1 LRAGGGS
8 HEVAS
13 EKSGD
18 YSQKIVKR
26 SAVSVYT
33 ASLAE
38 RSFRDF
44 PTRIDLVMS
53 LIPRRTVFSSTFA
66 AALVAL
72 STSAIPAAADVPAA
86 PPAGDPLA
94 YQAAMRGLLEKHC
107 FACHGPD
114 VQEMGLNFAKFGDT
128 ASILNARDTWR
139 KVREALEAGDMPP
152 QPKDSD
158 FTADDRK
165 RMLAWIYERVETID
179 RKNPMYE
186 FAGPRLL
193 RRLTRAEYNNTIRDL
208 IGFPFDAAGAAG
220 IRGEEVAEGFVNLA
234 GSQVVDEI
242 LLDKYFKAAD
252 ETLKALFEEAN
263 RKTNRQQIVFA
274 RPGDGVSAG
283 DAARKVLEKFVRR
296 AYRRPPEKSEID
308 PLIAIVERAV
318 ADGDD
323 YDTAIRK
330 ALKPVL
336 VSPSFLFR
344 LEEAQTSSDSAS
356 KLAPVSDHE
365 LAVRL
370 SYFLWSTMPDD
381 KLFAAADAGTL
392 REPAVLD
399 AEVKRM
405 LVDPKAAQ
413 FTEHFGMQWLHLNE
427 LRRALPSRNSFPAF
441 TQSLKLA
448 MENEMRSFLD
458 NLRTEDRSILDLL
471 DADYT
476 FANEELAKHYG
487 LSGIQGTKMQRVALK
502 PSDHRG
508 GLLGM
513 GGVLAMT
520 SHTDRTKPTARGKWV
535 LEVVLGTPPS
545 PPPANVSNFKPQPKD
560 KPEPKTFRDKLAA
573 HAADQT
579 CAACHKKI
587 DPLGFALEN
596 YDAIGTWRETV
607 GGVAVDNKGQL
618 TDGTKVAGVEDL
630 KKVLHAR
637 QSQFVRNFSSQM
649 LVYALGRNLEY
660 RDELTLAELG
670 ETLER
675 EKYVFSAVVRGIV
688 GSRQFQAK
696 PVAE

>member
-1 LRAGGGS
+1 MLRLLLI
-8 HEVAS
+8 VVCLAS
-13 EKSGD
+13 AT
-18 YSQKIVKR
+18 QH
-26 SAVSVYT
+26 
-33 ASLAE
+33 AS
-38 RSFRDF
+38 
-44 PTRIDLVMS
+44 
-53 LIPRRTVFSSTFA
+53 A
-66 AALVAL
+66 AA
-72 STSAIPAAADVPAA
+72 PAALQ
-86 PPAGDPLA
+86 AGDPLA
-94 YQAAMRGLLEKHC
+94 YQASMRGLLEKHC

-152 QPKDSD
+152 VPKDSG
-158 FTADDRK
+158 FTADDK
-165 RMLAWIYERVETID
+165 QKMLAWIHERVETVD

-208 IGFPFDAAGAAG
+208 IGFNFDAAGAAG

-234 GSQVVDEI
+234 GTQVVDEI
-242 LLDKYFKAAD
+242 LLDKYFKASD

-263 RKTNRQQIVFA
+263 RKQNRQQIVFA
-274 RPGDGVSAG
+274 RPAEGVSATE
-283 DAARKVLEKFVRR
+283 AARKVLEKFVRR
-296 AYRRPPEKSEID
+296 AYRRPPEKNEIE
-308 PLIAIVERAV
+308 PLVAIVERAI
-318 ADGDD
+318 AGGDD
-323 YDTAIRK
+323 YDAAIRK

-344 LEEAQTSSDSAS
+344 LEEAHTTTDAAA

-405 LVDPKAAQ
+405 LADSKASQ

-441 TQSLKLA
+441 TQGLKIA
-448 MENEMRSFLD
+448 MENEMRAFLD

-471 DADYT
+471 DSDYT

-487 LSGIQGTKMQRVALK
+487 LAGIQGQKMQRVALK

-513 GGVLAMT
+513 AGVLAMT

-535 LEVVLGTPPS
+535 LEVLLGTPPS
-545 PPPANVSNFKPQPKD
+545 PPPANVSTFKPQAKD
-560 KPEPKTFRDKLAA
+560 KPEPKTFRDKLAL

-607 GGVAVDNKGQL
+607 GGAPVDNKGQL
-618 TDGTKVAGVEDL
+618 SDGTQVAGVADL
-630 KKVLHAR
+630 KQVLHTR

-660 RDELTLAELG
+660 RDELTLVELG

-675 EKYVFSAVVRGIV
+675 EKYRFSALVRAIV
-688 GSRQFQAK
+688 GSRQFLFK
-696 PVAE
+696 PMGDDAGH

>member
-1 LRAGGGS
+1 
-8 HEVAS
+8 
-13 EKSGD
+13 
-18 YSQKIVKR
+18 
-26 SAVSVYT
+26 
-33 ASLAE
+33 
-38 RSFRDF
+38 
-44 PTRIDLVMS
+44 
-53 LIPRRTVFSSTFA
+53 
-66 AALVAL
+66 
-72 STSAIPAAADVPAA
+72 
-86 PPAGDPLA
+86 
-94 YQAAMRGLLEKHC
+94 MRGLLEKHC

-114 VQEMGLNFAKFGDT
+114 VQEMGLDFAKLGDA
-128 ASILNARDTWR
+128 ASLLNARDTWR

-158 FTADDRK
+158 FTADDK
-165 RMLAWIYERVETID
+165 QRMLAWIRDRVETID
-179 RKNPMYE
+179 RKNPMYD
-186 FAGPRLL
+186 FAGPPLL

-208 IGFPFDAAGAAG
+208 IGFNFDAAGAAG

-242 LLDKYFKAAD
+242 LLEKYFKAAD
-252 ETLKALFEEAN
+252 ETLKALFEEPN
-263 RKTNRQQIVFA
+263 RKQNRQQIVFA
-274 RPGDGVSAG
+274 RPGDGATAG
-283 DAARKVLEKFVRR
+283 DAARMVLEKFVRR
-296 AYRRPPEKSEID
+296 AYRRPPEPSEFD
-308 PLIAIVERAV
+308 PLVAIAERAL
-318 ADGDD
+318 AGGDD
-323 YDTAIRK
+323 YDAAIRK

-336 VSPSFLFR
+336 VSPNFLFR
-344 LEEAQTSSDSAS
+344 LEESQTSKDSHA

-392 REPAVLD
+392 RDPAVLD

-405 LVDPKAAQ
+405 LADPKASQ

-427 LRRALPSRNSFPAF
+427 LRRALPSRNSFPTF
-441 TQSLKLA
+441 TQSLKGA
-448 MENEMRSFLD
+448 MENEMRTFLD

-476 FANEELAKHYG
+476 FANEELAAHYK
-487 LSGIQGTKMQRVALK
+487 LAGIKGPKMQRVELK

-513 GGVLAMT
+513 AGVLAMT

-560 KPEPKTFRDKLAA
+560 KPEPKTFRDKLAL

-596 YDAIGTWRETV
+596 YDAIGSWRETV

-618 TDGTKVAGVEDL
+618 ADGTKITGVGDL
-630 KKVLHAR
+630 KQVLRAR
-637 QSQFVRNFSSQM
+637 QSQFVRNLSSQM

-675 EKYVFSAVVRGIV
+675 EQYRFSALVRGIV
-688 GSRQFQAK
+688 GSRQFQYK
-696 PVAE
+696 PLAD

>member
-1 LRAGGGS
+1 MLR
-8 HEVAS
+8 
-13 EKSGD
+13 
-18 YSQKIVKR
+18 
-26 SAVSVYT
+26 
-33 ASLAE
+33 LC
-38 RSFRDF
+38 
-44 PTRIDLVMS
+44 
-53 LIPRRTVFSSTFA
+53 LI
-66 AALVAL
+66 LVAL
-72 STSAIPAAADVPAA
+72 ASASSVAHGAA
-86 PPAGDPLA
+86 PVAAEKVAAEAGDPLA
-94 YQAAMRGLLEKHC
+94 YQASMRGLLEKHC
-107 FACHGPD
+107 FACHGPE
-114 VQEMGLNFAKFGDT
+114 VQEMGLNFAKFDDV

-152 QPKDSD
+152 QPKDSG
-158 FTADDRK
+158 FTDDDRK
-165 RMLAWIYERVETID
+165 RMLAWIRERVETVD
-179 RKNPMYE
+179 RKNPRYE

-263 RKTNRQQIVFA
+263 RKTNREQIVFA
-274 RPGDGVSAG
+274 RPADGVTAS

-296 AYRRPPEKSEID
+296 AYRRPPEKREID
-308 PLIAIVERAV
+308 PLVVIVERAI
-318 ADGDD
+318 AGGDD
-323 YDTAIRK
+323 YDAAIRK

-344 LEEAQTSSDSAS
+344 LEEAPTSPDAASAKTAA

-381 KLFAAADAGTL
+381 KLSAAADAGTL
-392 REPAVLD
+392 RDPAVLD
-399 AEVKRM
+399 AEIKRM

-427 LRRALPSRNSFPAF
+427 LRRALPSRNSFPTF
-441 TQSLKLA
+441 TPGLKIA
-448 MENEMRSFLD
+448 MENEMRAFLD

-476 FANEELAKHYG
+476 FANEELAAHYK
-487 LSGIQGTKMQRVALK
+487 LDGIKGTKMQRVALK
-502 PSDHRG
+502 PTDHRG

-513 GGVLAMT
+513 AGVLAMT

-535 LEVVLGTPPS
+535 LDVVLGTPPS
-545 PPPANVSNFKPQPKD
+545 PPPANVSTFKPQAKD
-560 KPEPKTFRDKLAA
+560 KPEPKTFRDKLAL

-596 YDAIGTWRETV
+596 YDAIGTWRDTV
-607 GGVAVDNKGQL
+607 GGAPVDNRGQL
-618 TDGTKVAGVEDL
+618 SDGTKVAGIDDL

-670 ETLER
+670 DTLER
-675 EKYVFSAVVRGIV
+675 EKYRFSALVRTIV
-688 GSRQFQAK
+688 ASRQFQYK
-696 PVAE
+696 PLSD